1 MTTSLSIRTTPWAR
15 TTRSVFIG
23 LMGAAL
29 LALSACAKDKPA
41 DDGID
46 RALTPT
52 RAAADIGTSRGQR
65 VRWGGVIINATNL
78 KDSTQ
83 LEVLAYPLDR
93 DGRPRREENPLGR
106 FLAFKDGYLETVD
119 YAPGRLITLTG
130 PVQDTRIR
138 KLGEADYT
146 YPILLADDLRL
157 WNNKAPREEPRFHFG
172 IGVGVGL

>member
-1 MTTSLSIRTTPWAR
+1 MTNAPSIRS
-15 TTRSVFIG
+15 RSPGLIG
-23 LMGAAL
+23 GLIGAAL
-29 LALSACAKDKPA
+29 LALAACAKDKPT

-52 RAAADIGTSRGQR
+52 RAAADIGASRGHR
-65 VRWGGVIINATNL
+65 VRWGGVIIKATNL

-93 DGRPRREENPLGR
+93 DGRPQRQENPLGR
-106 FLAFKDGYLETVD
+106 FLAVKDGYLETVD
-119 YAPGRLITLTG
+119 YAPGRLITTTG

-138 KLGEADYT
+138 KLGETDYT

-157 WNNKAPREEPRFHFG
+157 WDTTPPREPRVRFG

>member
-1 MTTSLSIRTTPWAR
+1 MTTQLSIRST
-15 TTRSVFIG
+15 FIS
-23 LMGAAL
+23 LIGATL
-29 LALSACAKDKPA
+29 LALGACARDKPA
-41 DDGID
+41 EDGID

-52 RAAADIGTSRGQR
+52 RAAADIGTSRGHR

-138 KLGEADYT
+138 KLGKADYT

-157 WNNKAPREEPRFHFG
+157 WDSRPSRGEPRFRFG

>member
-1 MTTSLSIRTTPWAR
+1 MAPTTSLRASFAAIFATLLL
-15 TTRSVFIG
+15 G
-23 LMGAAL
+23 LA
-29 LALSACAKDKPA
+29 ACAKDKPA

-46 RALTPT
+46 RALTPA
-52 RAAADIGTSRGQR
+52 RAAADIGANRGHR

-93 DGRPRREENPLGR
+93 DGRPRRQENPLGR
-106 FLAFKDGYLETVD
+106 FLAYKDGYLETVD
-119 YAPGRLITLTG
+119 YAPGRLVTLTG

-157 WNNKAPREEPRFHFG
+157 WDNKAPREEPRFHFG

>member
-1 MTTSLSIRTTPWAR
+1 MSTQLRLHPIRTDKLR
-15 TTRSVFIG
+15 LLLIG
-23 LMGAAL
+23 LIGAAL
-29 LALSACAKDKPA
+29 LGLGACAKDKAA

-52 RAAADIGTSRGQR
+52 RAAADIGASRGHR

-93 DGRPRREENPLGR
+93 NGRPRRAENPLGR
-106 FLAFKDGYLETVD
+106 FLAFKEGYLETVD

-146 YPILLADDLRL
+146 YPVLLADEMRL
-157 WNNKAPREEPRFHFG
+157 WENKPPREEPRFHFG
-172 IGVGVGL
+172 IGVGVGM